1 MNDLKNKRI
10 ITVAT
15 TGAWPTKENT
25 PNVPIEPH
33 EIAEE
38 IYSCWKEGAAVA
50 HIHCRDDN
58 GKAAMVFE
66 KFEETVRLIRAKED
80 FDISLNITTSGG
92 VNLKEE
98 DRLRP
103 FYELRPEMCSY
114 DCGTMNWQH
123 NAVFEN
129 NPAFLE
135 KLGLMCRETDV
146 KPEIEVFD
154 PGMIYNAGYYI
165 KRGIL
170 KPPCHFQF
178 CMGVAG
184 GIKASTKNLVFMKE
198 TMDEVAPGST
208 WSAFGVGAGAM
219 EILYAAVAMGGNI
232 RVGMEDNVLY
242 QKGVLAESNMQ
253 FVARAKRVI
262 EEFGCEAA
270 TPDEARTLLGLSQ
283 TAAAAR

>member
-1 MNDLKNKRI
+1 MADLKNKRI

-25 PNVPIEPH
+25 PNVPIEPC

-38 IYSCWKEGAAVA
+38 IYNCWKSGAAVA
-50 HIHCRDDN
+50 HIHCRDHQ

-66 KFEETVRLIRAKED
+66 KFEETVRLIRARQD
-80 FDISLNITTSGG
+80 CDIILNITTSGG
-92 VNLKEE
+92 VNLREA

-103 FYELRPEMCSY
+103 FYELRPEMASF

-123 NAVFEN
+123 SAVFEN
-129 NPAFLE
+129 NPQFLE
-135 KLGLMCRETDV
+135 KLGTMMQEAGV

-165 KRGIL
+165 KKGIL
-170 KPPCHFQF
+170 KTPCHFQF

-184 GIKASTKNLVFMKE
+184 GIKASVKNLVFMKE
-198 TMDEVAPGST
+198 TMEEVAPGST

-219 EILYAAVAMGGNI
+219 EILYASVAMGGNV
-232 RVGMEDNVLY
+232 RVGMEDNVVY
-242 QKGVLAESNMQ
+242 KKGVLAESNMQ
-253 FVARAKRVI
+253 FVARAKRII
-262 EEFGCEAA
+262 EEYGCEAA
-270 TPDEARTLLGLSQ
+270 TPAEAREMLGLKI
-283 TAAAAR
+283 

>member
-1 MNDLKNKRI
+1 MADLKNKRI

-38 IYSCWKEGAAVA
+38 IYNCWKEGAAVA
-50 HIHCRDDN
+50 HIHCRDN
-58 GKAAMVFE
+58 EGKAAMVFE
-66 KFEETVRLIRAKED
+66 KFEETVRLIRAKKD
-80 FDISLNITTSGG
+80 CDIILNITTSGG

-123 NAVFEN
+123 STVFEN
-129 NPAFLE
+129 NPRFLE
-135 KLGLMCRETDV
+135 KLGLMSQEANV

-165 KRGIL
+165 KKGFL
-170 KPPCHFQF
+170 KTPCHFQF

-184 GIKASTKNLVFMKE
+184 GIKASVKNLVFMKE
-198 TMDEVAPGST
+198 TMEEVAPGST

-219 EILYAAVAMGGNI
+219 EILYAAVAMGGNV
-232 RVGMEDNVLY
+232 RVGMEDNVVY
-242 QKGVLAESNMQ
+242 KKGVLADSNMQ
-253 FVARAKRVI
+253 FVAAPN
-262 EEFGCEAA
+262 A
-270 TPDEARTLLGLSQ
+270 S
-283 TAAAAR
+283 

>member
-1 MNDLKNKRI
+1 MSDLKNKRI

-25 PNVPIEPH
+25 PNVPIEPA
-33 EIAEE
+33 EIAQE
-38 IYSCWKEGAAVA
+38 IYNCWKKGAAVA
-50 HIHCRDDN
+50 HIHCRDSN

-66 KFEETVRLIRAKED
+66 KFQETVRLIRAHQD
-80 FDISLNITTSGG
+80 CDIILNITTSGG

-103 FYELRPEMCSY
+103 FYELKPEMCSY

-123 NAVFEN
+123 NAIFEN
-129 NPAFLE
+129 NPQFLE
-135 KLGLMCRETDV
+135 KLGLMAQEAGV

-165 KRGIL
+165 KKGIL
-170 KPPCHFQF
+170 KTPCHFQF
-178 CMGVAG
+178 CMGVSG
-184 GIKASTKNLVFMKE
+184 GIAASTKNLVFMKE
-198 TMDEVAPGST
+198 TMDAVAPGST

-219 EILYAAVAMGGNI
+219 EMLYASVAMGGNI

-242 QKGVLAESNMQ
+242 KKGVLAESNMQ
-253 FVARAKRVI
+253 FVARAKRII
-262 EEFGCEAA
+262 EEFTCEVA
-270 TPDEARTLLGLSQ
+270 TPAEAREIFALQQRSSS
-283 TAAAAR
+283 